1 MKIER
6 RAISNILLGLAIAL
20 TVVSLLA
27 STLLGINL
35 EIVMHAAEGAMIGGI
50 CDWFA
55 LTKMYST
62 ISGNQHQIAA
72 EIGTWVEKELL
83 TAQTIATRLDS
94 LAKDQATRDRIY
106 LWLDR
111 QIGNQDDAH
120 NLINSLWK
128 QHLKSHAIEKIA
140 GYQLNSTEISAATS
154 ATLSPELTSAFS
166 VCIGNALK
174 SVAAQT
180 KDLNRLI
187 DQHAGNFFYAAIGK
201 TIASGELN
209 KLADKLISGKLSI
222 ETASKENNLDSLL
235 QSAIEAHIETW
246 NKIRKE
252 DRKKA
257 VSALFDTL
265 ENHVIAALAAELINS
280 RDQLRRAGVLAEHPL
295 VKQALENSEMIINN
309 DLSSTIGNTVTNAL
323 NEISPK
329 ELKENLEQRTRHH
342 LELIRINGTVLGGVL
357 GLLMGSILHILK

>member
-1 MKIER
+1 MKNQR
-6 RAISNILLGLAIAL
+6 RTISNILLGLAIIL
-20 TVVSLLA
+20 TAASLLA

-35 EIVMHAAEGAMIGGI
+35 EIMMHAAEGAMIGGI

-83 TAQTIATRLDS
+83 TAQTIAARLDK
-94 LAKDQATRDRIY
+94 LAKDQATRDKIY

-111 QIGNQDDAH
+111 QIGNQSDAQD
-120 NLINSLWK
+120 LIINLWK
-128 QHLKSHAIEKIA
+128 QYLKSHAIERIA
-140 GYQLNSTEISAATS
+140 SYQLSSSELSAATS
-154 ATLSPELTSAFS
+154 ATLQPELTSAFS
-166 VCIGNALK
+166 ICIGNALK
-174 SVAAQT
+174 SVASQKAE
-180 KDLNRLI
+180 LNYLI
-187 DQHAGNFFYAAIGK
+187 DKYAGGALSAAIGK
-201 TIASGELN
+201 LIVSGKINEI
-209 KLADKLISGKLSI
+209 ADKLITGKLSI
-222 ETASKENNLDSLL
+222 ETTSKENNLDSLL
-235 QSAIEAHIETW
+235 QSAIEAHIKTW
-246 NKIRKE
+246 NKIPKE

-265 ENHVIAALAAELINS
+265 ESHVIAALAAELINS
-280 RDQLRRAGVLAEHPL
+280 RDQLRRAGILAEHPL
-295 VKQALENSEMIINN
+295 VKQALENSEMVINN

-323 NEISPK
+323 NEISPQ

-342 LELIRINGTVLGGVL
+342 LELIRINGTLLGGVL